1 LLASVSIGISQDRLS
16 GQEHQTTGIAMTSA
30 QFSSLN
36 RTALK
41 AMALASAMV
50 LGGIGN
56 AQAADGTGT
65 ANATVVRPITIT
77 ASSPNLR
84 FGSFSTSAAG
94 ETVAIAADGTRA
106 LTGALGLGTAQNAFG
121 AASFTVG
128 GEGGLTYAITLPTTT
143 NITTGTGLPA
153 ETMAVS
159 SFVSNPSGTGTLS
172 GTAGAAG
179 TQTLLVG
186 ATITTVASQVSGIY
200 SGAFTVTVAYN

>member
-1 LLASVSIGISQDRLS
+1 
-16 GQEHQTTGIAMTSA
+16 MTSA
-30 QFSSLN
+30 RFFTLN
-36 RTALK
+36 ATALK
-41 AMALASAMV
+41 AVAFASLMV

-56 AQAADGTGT
+56 VQAADGTGT

-94 ETVAIAADGTRA
+94 QTVAIATDGTRTV
-106 LTGALGLGTAQNAFG
+106 TGALGVGTAQNAFG

-128 GEGGLTYAITLPTTT
+128 GEGALTYAITLPTTT
-143 NITTGTGLPA
+143 NITTGSGAAA

-159 SFVSNPSGTGTLS
+159 SFVSNPNGTGALS
-172 GTAGAAG
+172 GSAGAAG

-186 ATITTVASQVSGIY
+186 ATITSVASQVAGIY
-200 SGAFTVTVAYN
+200 SGTFTVTVAYN

>member
-1 LLASVSIGISQDRLS
+1 
-16 GQEHQTTGIAMTSA
+16 MTAAKS
-30 QFSSLN
+30 FRFN

-41 AMALASAMV
+41 AVAFASVMV

-94 ETVAIAADGTRA
+94 QTVAIATDGTRM
-106 LTGALGLGTAQNAFG
+106 LTGAVGVGSGQNAFG

-128 GEGGLTYAITLPTTT
+128 GEGALTYAITLPSTTD
-143 NITTGTGLPA
+143 ITTGTGLAA

-172 GTAGAAG
+172 GTAGTAG

-186 ATITTVASQVSGIY
+186 ATITTVASQVAGIY
-200 SGAFTVTVAYN
+200 SGTFTVTVAYN

>member
-1 LLASVSIGISQDRLS
+1 MTSVSSFR
-16 GQEHQTTGIAMTSA
+16 
-30 QFSSLN
+30 FN

-41 AMALASAMV
+41 AMAFASVLV

-65 ANATVVRPITIT
+65 ANATVVRPITIS
-77 ASSPNLR
+77 ASSPHLR

-94 ETVAIAADGTRA
+94 QTVAIATNGARTV
-106 LTGALGLGTAQNAFG
+106 TGALGVGTTQNAFG

-128 GEGGLTYAITLPTTT
+128 GEGALTYAITLPTTT
-143 NITTGTGLPA
+143 DITTGTGLAA

-159 SFVSNPSGTGTLS
+159 GFVSNPSGTGTLS
-172 GTAGAAG
+172 GSAGAAG

-186 ATITTVASQVSGIY
+186 ATITTVASQVAGVY
-200 SGAFTVTVAYN
+200 SGTFTVTVAYN